1 MKESVWEYK
10 RERMKRVKY
19 GGDNTE
25 DPSRSLVGVHM
36 ERQKRWIFAIDESE
50 GMASSL
56 EDRAVDLLLK
66 VEASC

>member
-1 MKESVWEYK
+1 
-10 RERMKRVKY
+10 MKRVKH
-19 GGDNTE
+19 GEDNTE

-36 ERQKRWIFAIDESE
+36 ERQKRWMFAIDGSKR
-50 GMASSL
+50 MALSL